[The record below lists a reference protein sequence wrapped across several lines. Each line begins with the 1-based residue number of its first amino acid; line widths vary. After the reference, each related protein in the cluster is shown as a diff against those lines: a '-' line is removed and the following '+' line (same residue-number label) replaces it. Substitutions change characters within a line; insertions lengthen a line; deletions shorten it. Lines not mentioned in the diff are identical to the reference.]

1 MPVLLTSGTQV
12 TVTEVIKVDGQ
23 PWYKITTSS
32 GIAGHVRAEY
42 IYVGTGLPSD
52 ANWSSEGSQGNLPE
66 VTPTPTPYPSP
77 GVYDNVDFETMLIME
92 GFPESYKDALRKLHA
107 LHPNWIFKAYHTG
120 LDWDTVIANESIPG
134 KNTIP
139 NTRSYEWL
147 SFDEGAYNWKTDTFV
162 VFDGTY
168 WVTASKAAIEYYMD
182 PRNFLTEDYIFQF
195 ELLTYQSNYQTVQ
208 GVEKI
213 LAGTPLAN
221 ASYSF
226 LDDDGNY
233 KTLTYAETF
242 IKAAEASGVS
252 PYHLA
257 SRVKQEVVTGSTTLS
272 GSATGKYSGYE
283 GYYNFYNIGANDSPG
298 GGAIANGLKFAKNG
312 TNSSSQ
318 NKEYL
323 IPWTSPYRS
332 IVGGAKYIGSRYI
345 NRGQN
350 TIYLE
355 KFNVTPTSTYSHQY
369 MTNVEAPYA
378 EARKVAAAYKNMIDS
393 PIVFSIPVYLNM
405 PETPCQKPTTQFNPN
420 NRLKSLK
427 ILDNSG
433 NELKLTPTF
442 DQTVY
447 SYYLIVGNEVEGV
460 EIKATAVSKKATV
473 SGSGYYPLIAGNNE
487 IVIQVT
493 AQNGNIANYTVY
505 IVREENQPENN

>member
-1 MPVLLTSGTQV
+1 M
-12 TVTEVIKVDGQ
+12 
-23 PWYKITTSS
+23 
-32 GIAGHVRAEY
+32 
-42 IYVGTGLPSD
+42 
-52 ANWSSEGSQGNLPE
+52 
-66 VTPTPTPYPSP
+66 
-77 GVYDNVDFETMLIME
+77 
-92 GFPESYKDALRKLHA
+92 
-107 LHPNWIFKAYHTG
+107 
-120 LDWDTVIANESIPG
+120 
-134 KNTIP
+134 
-139 NTRSYEWL
+139 
-147 SFDEGAYNWKTDTFV
+147 
-162 VFDGTY
+162 FDGSY
-168 WVTASKAAIEYYMD
+168 WVTASKAAVEYYMD
-182 PRNFLTEDYIFQF
+182 PRNFLTEEGIFQF
-195 ELLTYQSNYQTVQ
+195 ELLTYQSQYQNVK
-208 GVEKI
+208 GVENI
-213 LAGTPLAN
+213 LAGTALYN
-221 ASYSF
+221 TTYTF
-226 LDDDGNY
+226 LDDDGSH

-272 GSATGKYSGYE
+272 GSATGNYKGYE

-312 TNSSSQ
+312 TSSEAQ

-345 NRGQN
+345 NKGQN
-350 TIYLE
+350 TIYLQ

-378 EARKVAAAYKNMIDS
+378 ESKKVAAAYKNMMDS

-405 PETPCQKPTTQFNPN
+405 PENPCPKPTTQFNPN

-427 ILDNSG
+427 VLNKDGKEFKI
-433 NELKLTPTF
+433 TPTF

-473 SGSGYYPLIAGNNE
+473 YGNGYYPLSIGNNE
-487 IVIQVT
+487 IVITVT
-493 AQNGNIANYTVY
+493 AENGNIANYIIF
-505 IVREENQPENN
+505 IVRE